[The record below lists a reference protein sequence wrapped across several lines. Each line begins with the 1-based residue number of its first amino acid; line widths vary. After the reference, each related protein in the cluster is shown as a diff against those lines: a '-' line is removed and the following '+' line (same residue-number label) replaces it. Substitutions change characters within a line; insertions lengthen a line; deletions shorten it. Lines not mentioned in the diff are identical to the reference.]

1 MTASKEAAHWFA
13 VFCKPRQEQM
23 ALVNLENQGFTCF
36 LPMALN
42 PYQKI
47 SKRNEDRTE
56 PLFPRYL
63 FLRAVP
69 GEQNLAAVRSTRGAM
84 DLVRCG
90 REPLVVPDAIVA
102 ELRRRQDPE
111 TGLIPLEPVDLQLG
125 DRVRVFDGP
134 LAGAE
139 GVLKQRSGE
148 VRSLILMNILGRET
162 TLEVDSLLLQ
172 RAG

>member
-1 MTASKEAAHWFA
+1 MPSRENDTACWFA

-23 ALVNLENQGFTCF
+23 ALVNLENQGFACF

-69 GEQNLAAVRSTRGAM
+69 GEQNLAAA
-84 DLVRCG
+84 CG
-90 REPLVVPDAIVA
+90 D
-102 ELRRRQDPE
+102 
-111 TGLIPLEPVDLQLG
+111 
-125 DRVRVFDGP
+125 
-134 LAGAE
+134 
-139 GVLKQRSGE
+139 
-148 VRSLILMNILGRET
+148 
-162 TLEVDSLLLQ
+162 
-172 RAG
+172 